1 MKRMANPVMGTM
13 HWCGFGH
20 SRFMWRLRVLPRIR
34 RAFEAAWGLQPPATN
49 HQHRPPPTNGAAP
62 SNASSSSS
70 SSVPFLVSFDGASL
84 VLEGG
89 SDDRL
94 SPPGPHLDQF
104 RGDTAGGLLGIQG
117 VLLLTNDDRGAESER
132 GGRIGFGVAPRSHRD
147 FERLRART
155 GVVDDPEQQDL
166 AILDIDE
173 VGEWVARS
181 LGEAWLLACREGL
194 GDVLVSNVE
203 SFDGGCLFVC
213 SFQAWLSSPVQAV
226 SAQAGDLIMWDGRS
240 THQLLAPRT
249 KNPNHNVHTSGGTKP
264 PQRVLQRAA
273 AYISMSPLAMADQ
286 EALRSRRESFERGR
300 GERHAAHTACPLYG
314 TTGGGAWE
322 GRGGVPEVE
331 ALVDG
336 RQVKAT
342 DTSLEAI
349 KSDEV
354 VASDQQEKQQQQ

>member
-34 RAFEAAWGLQPPATN
+34 RAFEAAWGLQPPATS

-89 SDDRL
+89 LSEL
-94 SPPGPHLDQF
+94 SPRGPHLDQF

-117 VLLLTNDDRGAESER
+117 VLLLSSER

-181 LGEAWLLACREGL
+181 LVG
-194 GDVLVSNVE
+194 
-203 SFDGGCLFVC
+203 
-213 SFQAWLSSPVQAV
+213 
-226 SAQAGDLIMWDGRS
+226 
-240 THQLLAPRT
+240 
-249 KNPNHNVHTSGGTKP
+249 
-264 PQRVLQRAA
+264 
-273 AYISMSPLAMADQ
+273 
-286 EALRSRRESFERGR
+286 
-300 GERHAAHTACPLYG
+300 
-314 TTGGGAWE
+314 
-322 GRGGVPEVE
+322 
-331 ALVDG
+331 
-336 RQVKAT
+336 
-342 DTSLEAI
+342 
-349 KSDEV
+349 
-354 VASDQQEKQQQQ
+354 